1 MKKLARRLSLLLAST
16 LLVALAAGQARAID
30 VTLYAGTYVKE
41 MPDGRQV
48 TMWGYGTTLGNYSS
62 PGPAIEVPP
71 DQTQLR
77 IRLINRL
84 PEPTSI
90 VIPGL
95 RASGMAPVMA
105 DVYGD
110 GKPRAISFDRLTA
123 PNTARWYTFN
133 NVRPGTYLYMSG
145 THSAVQVQMG
155 LHGAASKDAAANQV
169 YAGVAYDSEL
179 VLLLSTIDPDLHDA
193 VANGTYGTAAM
204 SSTIGYAPKYFLIN
218 GEPYTPDSQP
228 PVIGNAG
235 GKALIR
241 LLNAG
246 YDLQAPSLLGGYASV
261 VGMDANPLPHAQ
273 KCFTLELAPLKTLDA
288 LLDLP
293 AAAGRL
299 TLLDRRL
306 HLVNNTLPGLGG
318 FFTHLS
324 VQ

>member
-1 MKKLARRLSLLLAST
+1 MKKLARRLSLLLASA
-16 LLVALAAGQARAID
+16 LLVALAAGQALAID
-30 VTLYAGTYVKE
+30 VTLYAGAYTKT

-48 TMWGYGTTLGNYSS
+48 AMWGYGLAPGQYSS
-62 PGPAIEVPP
+62 PGPVIEVPP

-77 IRLINRL
+77 IRLVNRL

-95 RASGMAPVMA
+95 RATGMTPIMA

-110 GKPRAISFDRLTA
+110 GKPRAISFERMA
-123 PNTARWYTFN
+123 YPNKAYLYTFN

-155 LHGAASKDAAANQV
+155 LYGAAKKNAAAGQA

-179 VLLLSTIDPDLHDA
+179 VLLFSEIDPEMHDA
-193 VANGTYGTAAM
+193 VANGTYGTSAVP
-204 SSTIGYAPKYFLIN
+204 STIGYAPRYFLIN
-218 GEPYTPDSQP
+218 GEPYTSDSQP
-228 PVIGNAG
+228 PLIGYAG
-235 GKALIR
+235 GKALLR

-246 YDLQAPSLLGGYASV
+246 YDMQAPSLLGGYVSV
-261 VGMDANPLPHAQ
+261 VGMDANLLPHAQ

-293 AAAGRL
+293 AEGGRL

-306 HLVNNTLPGLGG
+306 HLVNNTMPGLGG